1 MAAFIVPR
9 TIYHGLGSIENLKS
23 VKGTKAVIVTG
34 AGSMRKFG
42 FIDKTVALLKEAGIA
57 SVVFDGVE
65 ADPSVETVRK
75 GVEVFNREKP
85 DLIVGL
91 GGCSAID
98 AAKAM
103 WVFYEYPDST
113 FEEICQ
119 PFAIKPLRK
128 KAHFVAIPSTSG
140 TGTEV
145 TCCSIIT
152 DRKAGTKHPI
162 VSYEICPDIAIVD
175 GELARSMPASVTANT
190 GMDAL
195 SHDCE
200 AFVSTLADSYTDALA
215 KDSVRL
221 VFENLP
227 KAVAD
232 GSNLEVRQTMHDA
245 SCLAGIAFSNA
256 LLGIIHSMSHQV
268 GGMFGVP
275 HGRSNTILM
284 PNVIRFNGKSTA
296 KYELLAGLIGKKT
309 TEDFAQA
316 VAGLGQSVGIEKSYK
331 DYGIDAKEWEAKL
344 DTMTQNALND
354 PCTSVNPR
362 KPTLAEIKRIYQCC
376 YAGTVVDF

>member
-1 MAAFIVPR
+1 
-9 TIYHGLGSIENLKS
+9 
-23 VKGTKAVIVTG
+23 
-34 AGSMRKFG
+34 MRRLG
-42 FIDKTVALLKEAGIA
+42 FIDKTIALLKEAGIA

-65 ADPSVETVRK
+65 ADPSVNTVMK

-103 WVFYEYPDST
+103 WVLYEHPEST

-128 KAHFVAIPSTSG
+128 KAHFIAIPSTSG

-145 TCCSIIT
+145 TCCSVIT
-152 DRKAGTKHPI
+152 DREKGTKYPI

-175 GELARSMPASVTANT
+175 GELAVGMPANVTANT
-190 GMDAL
+190 GIDAL

-200 AFVSTLADSYTDALA
+200 AYVATLASVYSDALA

-221 VFENLP
+221 IFANLP
-227 KAVAD
+227 KAYAD
-232 GSNLEVRQTMHDA
+232 GKNIEARQTMHDA
-245 SCLAGIAFSNA
+245 SCMAGISFSNA
-256 LLGIIHSMSHQV
+256 ILGIIHSMSHQV

-275 HGRSNTILM
+275 HGRSNAILM
-284 PNVIRFNGKSTA
+284 PNVIRFNSKSTT
-296 KYELLAGLIGKKT
+296 KYEQLAEVIGKKT
-309 TEDFAQA
+309 AEDFALA
-316 VAGLGQSVGIEKSYK
+316 VRDLCLSVGIEKSYK
-331 DYGIDAKEWEAKL
+331 EYGIDAKIWAEKL
-344 DTMTQNALND
+344 DTITQNALND
-354 PCTSVNPR
+354 PCTGTNPR
-362 KPTLAEIKRIYQCC
+362 KPTFAEVKRIFQCC
-376 YAGTVVDF
+376 YDGTIVDF